1 MAYQNS
7 TLSLEQ
13 MLLKFMSEQDPVLS
27 MLQWLCEQMMETE
40 VTAKIQAQKSERTDT
55 RTGYRSGYRIR
66 RFDTRMGTMYLFVP
80 NCAKAVMCP
89 FLSRQNPVRKQPDPG
104 HPGSLYPGRIHS
116 KNQETGQPSGD

>member
-13 MLLKFMSEQDPVLS
+13 MLLKFMSEQDPMLA
-27 MLQWLCEQMMETE
+27 MLQWLCEQMMEAE

-55 RTGYRSGYRIR
+55 RTGYRSGYRLR

-80 NCAKAVMCP
+80 KLRKGGYVPFFVSAFKRPMFAVCQCIVA
-89 FLSRQNPVRKQPDPG
+89 LN
-104 HPGSLYPGRIHS
+104 IAC
-116 KNQETGQPSGD
+116 

>member
-13 MLLKFMSEQDPVLS
+13 MLLKFMSEQDPMLS
-27 MLQWLCEQMMETE
+27 MLQWLCEQMMEAE

-55 RTGYRSGYRIR
+55 RTGYRSGYRVR

-80 NCAKAVMCP
+80 KLRKGGYVP
-89 FLSRQNPVRKQPDPG
+89 FFRKQP
-104 HPGSLYPGRIHS
+104 
-116 KNQETGQPSGD
+116 